1 MEGKRKDNDNGD
13 AGALCH
19 HHHRDDHFGEGWY
32 WTQSISASS
41 LVSWLF
47 VYLFFCCLLFWPCE
61 CWCIWNLLL
70 VVRHNS
76 VCPANLVTPPPTP
89 WWSLNG
95 RGIQNACLHVIHA
108 SCYEFTSGPCLL
120 ISAPVCFWCSH
131 CPASQSWCLVKKARS
146 VPTTYQVL
154 SQVPIPGKCQNRQT
168 ATLNSE
174 VNFGFNCGFLTRKS
188 MDFGKFL
195 LILQHSAS

>member
-32 WTQSISASS
+32 WTQSI
-41 LVSWLF
+41 LTVWFICLF
-47 VYLFFCCLLFWPCE
+47 VFLLSSVLTVRVLVH
-61 CWCIWNLLL
+61 IWNLLL

-154 SQVPIPGKCQNRQT
+154 SQVPIPYPANVKQANS
-168 ATLNSE
+168 NSE
-174 VNFGFNCGFLTRKS
+174 VWG
-188 MDFGKFL
+188 
-195 LILQHSAS
+195 